1 MCSLGEGLEFGM
13 VRKERVGSVRVRRA
27 GGGKSEQNRIY
38 EILKEVIENI
48 ILKVQLAIFIF

>member
-1 MCSLGEGLEFGM
+1 LGEGLEFGM